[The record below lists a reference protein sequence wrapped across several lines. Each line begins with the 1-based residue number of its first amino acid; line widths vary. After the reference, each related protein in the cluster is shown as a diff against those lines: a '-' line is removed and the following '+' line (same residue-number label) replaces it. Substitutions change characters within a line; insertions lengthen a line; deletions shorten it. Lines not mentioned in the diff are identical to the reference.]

1 MGTHDISVIEI
12 ANIDGEKQFEVLSTN
27 GDTRLGGSDYDQR
40 IMDYVCD
47 EFKKSNSFDL
57 RNDPMALQ
65 RIKDAAET
73 AKIELSSALTTT
85 INLPYITAD
94 RDGPKHINMSLS
106 RAKFESMTEDL
117 TARVIAPCTVALKD
131 AKLRIGD
138 IDDVILV
145 GGSTRMPHIQA
156 AIEKFFKKP
165 PRKDINPDEAV
176 AAGAAIQG
184 AVLTGTKKDV
194 LLLDVTPLSLG
205 IETMGGVFTKLIK
218 KNTTIPT
225 TAKQVFS
232 TAQDD
237 QPAVTIKIGQGE
249 RELFQYNKSLGEFN
263 LEGITRAPR
272 GVPQIE
278 VSVDIDANG
287 VMHVSA
293 KDVQTGKEN
302 AITITGNSGLTDIE
316 IERMIKEAEAN
327 ADSDKKAHALITARN
342 TADNTIHDM
351 TKKFTECQDT
361 LNEEEKTSFN
371 AAKESLQEALNG
383 DDADKITELTSE
395 FLKKVYPIVHKQ
407 QSEQDSSNTAQDDIV
422 DAEFE
427 EVGKSESTT
436 TP

>member
-131 AKLRIGD
+131 AKLRIED

-156 AIEKFFKKP
+156 AIEKFFNKP

-342 TADNTIHDM
+342 TADNAIHDM

-361 LNEEEKTSFN
+361 LGEEEKTTFN

-383 DDADKITELTSE
+383 DDVDKITELTSE
-395 FLKKVYPIVHKQ
+395 FLTKVYPIVNKQ
-407 QSEQDSSNTAQDDIV
+407 QSDQDSSHTTQDDIV

-427 EVGKSESTT
+427 EVGKSVG
-436 TP
+436 